1 MNVLHV
7 LCVIRSGQAKAGQIC
22 AALIR
27 ALCLDA
33 YSSNE
38 GVYQSRMEGLDN
50 VSPEVFAKSQ
60 AREERPEDYDDDVA
74 DPIDT
79 REIFGELRSYSSLCS
94 LESL

>member
-1 MNVLHV
+1 
-7 LCVIRSGQAKAGQIC
+7 
-22 AALIR
+22 
-27 ALCLDA
+27 
-33 YSSNE
+33 
-38 GVYQSRMEGLDN
+38 MEGLDN